1 MSFISLLKGKLS
13 KKKRKKKLKNF
24 PVGYVGKFYRNL
36 ADNVDTFLGSE
47 F

>member
-1 MSFISLLKGKLS
+1 MSFISLLKGKLY
-13 KKKRKKKLKNF
+13 KKKRKKKLNKI